1 LSLTAQK
8 KDISM
13 KKLTMD
19 FSSNENWAPRWA
31 QLKRQLR
38 RPVQLTV
45 PLGAL
50 LLLGLLQVLFLLLAL
65 D

>member
-1 LSLTAQK
+1 
-8 KDISM
+8 M

-19 FSSNENWAPRWA
+19 FSSNGNWASRWG
-31 QLKRQLR
+31 QFKSQLR